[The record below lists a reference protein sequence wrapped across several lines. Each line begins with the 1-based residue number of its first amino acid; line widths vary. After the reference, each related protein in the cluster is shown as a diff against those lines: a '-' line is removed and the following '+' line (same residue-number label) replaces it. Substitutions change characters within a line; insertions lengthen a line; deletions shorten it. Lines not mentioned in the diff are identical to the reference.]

1 MDKQTK
7 QIFYLGLGGLC
18 IWVVL
23 SEFFGGKYISTAL
36 LTLFPSLMKDE

>member
-23 SEFFGGKYISTAL
+23 SEFLGGQYITNAL
-36 LTLFPSLMKDE
+36 LTLFPSLMKNG